1 MCWIWEG
8 LEEAHLLNDKTCYL
22 ADYGYKSP
30 SEGFEYKVNGSNRI
44 KTKREE
50 KREDCLLRTSICWHM
65 LLLWDREWS
74 FGHDPWSEPDP
85 CSRSAERW
93 PGRRRGGGGGGCK
106 GGRGVWNR
114 GVCALCWF
122 GICCHGNPRCF
133 FHVENAEHHRRLL
146 HADFPIPLPTL
157 PHPIQISYHNVPEML
172 QTLDIF
178 TCVRGCV
185 FVEGEKREW
194 DIRCCSGATIP
205 FAAYGF
211 SPLRS

>member
-50 KREDCLLRTSICWHM
+50 KREDCLLRTSIRWHM

-93 PGRRRGGGGGGCK
+93 PGRRRGTGGEEEAAARVVGGC
-106 GGRGVWNR
+106 GTEG
-114 GVCALCWF
+114 CALCADLGF
-122 GICCHGNPRCF
+122 VATATPAAFSMLKMQSTAGDCCMLIFRSLSPHSPTPSKYPTIMCLRCY
-133 FHVENAEHHRRLL
+133 RLL
-146 HADFPIPLPTL
+146 TSSHVCEAVSL
-157 PHPIQISYHNVPEML
+157 
-172 QTLDIF
+172 
-178 TCVRGCV
+178 
-185 FVEGEKREW
+185 
-194 DIRCCSGATIP
+194 
-205 FAAYGF
+205 
-211 SPLRS
+211 